1 MDKRELKSNPFDV
14 LTQAAF
20 EVARSALFF
29 NSRYKNADCF
39 NTQDIYDL
47 EMYFKRVEEQF
58 DILSSLSQEEVDA
71 LRNMSY
77 CCKDN
82 NVMRLNNLLFTEFSN
97 MKTEYSESFPFI
109 SVEFEKFTLGEDSDE
124 FKRRETLR
132 GICDSDKEV
141 TDKVLLNSSSEKVE
155 ELVKNYGVEDWELDY
170 MISYL
175 RR

>member
-20 EVARSALFF
+20 EVARGALFF
-29 NSRYKNADCF
+29 NSRYKNVDCF

-47 EMYFKRVEEQF
+47 EKYFKRVQEQF
-58 DILSSLSQEEVDA
+58 DILSSLSQEEVDT
-71 LRNMSY
+71 LRGMSY
-77 CCKDN
+77 INKDGN
-82 NVMRLNNLLFTEFSN
+82 MMRLNSMLFDELN
-97 MKTEYSESFPFI
+97 KMKTEYSESFPFI

-132 GICDSDKEV
+132 GICDSDKEI
-141 TDKVLLNSSSEKVE
+141 TDKVLLNSEKVK
-155 ELVKNYGVEDWELDY
+155 ELVKNHGVEDWELDY